1 MLTGASIE
9 EGVLKDLDVNSAA
22 VAVAPTC
29 QVAFMPEEYSD
40 DKSGGDNL
48 YVLEDAYRQDYLSIP
63 VYTSVQ
69 REALICSLPI
79 TCPRE
84 ECDTWLR
91 RGVILYLR

>member
-1 MLTGASIE
+1 MFTGASIE

-29 QVAFMPEEYSD
+29 QVAFMPEEYLD
-40 DKSGGDNL
+40 DKSGDGL
-48 YVLEDAYRQDYLSIP
+48 YALEDTYRQDYLNIP

-84 ECDTWLR
+84 ECDAWLR